1 MLKYIFYICITHLNT
16 IRGILV
22 AISEDILVFAESI
35 RSHKD

>member
-1 MLKYIFYICITHLNT
+1 MLKYIFYICITHLNN